1 MDPVLSKSPDPSTSP
16 HASTPLDASVAT
28 PAAPDTRHILQT
40 GTAYWVS
47 KTLFSA
53 VELGV
58 FTELGRG
65 PAPLESLRV
74 RLGLHARAARDFL
87 DALVALGFLER
98 EGNVYRNAPDAAA
111 FLDRSKPGYIGAL
124 LEMLSYRTWV
134 PWGGLTDALRTGQ
147 PQNDVAG
154 GGDDSFNAVYST
166 AERLRSFV
174 CAMTAISLPL
184 AQALARQ
191 FPWEQYKTV
200 FDIGGAQGCV
210 PVQVARAHPHI
221 KGGVLDLPKVAPL
234 FKDLVE
240 QHGVSDRLR
249 FVAGNMFQDEWP
261 PADVYIMG
269 HILHDWGLERKRALL
284 AQAHRQLPPGGALIV
299 YDAMIDNDRRQ
310 NVFGL
315 LMSLNMLIET
325 QDGFDYTPADAC
337 GWFQDAGFHDIRSA
351 SLGGTETMVVG
362 TK

>member
-1 MDPVLSKSPDPSTSP
+1 MDLMTTDSLDPSLQTQ
-16 HASTPLDASVAT
+16 T
-28 PAAPDTRHILQT
+28 APDTRRIMQT
-40 GTAYWVS
+40 GTAYWAS
-47 KTLFSA
+47 KALFSA

-65 PAPLESLRV
+65 PAPFEPLRD
-74 RLGLHARAARDFL
+74 RLGLHPRSARDLL

-111 FLDRSKPGYIGAL
+111 FLDRNKPGYIGAL
-124 LEMLSYRTWV
+124 LEMLSFRTWV

-147 PQNDVAG
+147 PQNDVAD

-184 AQALARQ
+184 ARALARQ
-191 FPWEQYKTV
+191 FPWSQHKTV
-200 FDIGGAQGCV
+200 FDIGGSQGCV
-210 PVQVARAHPHI
+210 PVQVALAHPHVH
-221 KGGVLDLPKVAPL
+221 GGVLDLPKVAPL

-240 QHGVSDRLR
+240 EHGVSDRLR
-249 FVAGNMFQDEWP
+249 FVPGNMFQDEWP
-261 PADVYIMG
+261 RADVYIMG
-269 HILHDWGLERKRALL
+269 HILHDWGMERKRALL
-284 AQAHRQLPPGGALIV
+284 AQAHRQLPAGGALIV
-299 YDAMIDNDRRQ
+299 YDAMIDNERRK

-337 GWFQDAGFHDIRSA
+337 GWFQDAGFREIRIEA
-351 SLGGTETMVVG
+351 LPGAETMVVG
-362 TK
+362 IK